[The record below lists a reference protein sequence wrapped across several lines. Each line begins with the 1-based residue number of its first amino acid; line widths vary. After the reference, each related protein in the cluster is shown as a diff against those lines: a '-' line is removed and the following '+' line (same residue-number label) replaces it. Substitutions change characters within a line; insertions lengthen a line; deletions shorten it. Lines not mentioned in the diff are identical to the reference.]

1 MTDDMFFRLC
11 FFIFILF
18 GGISFCL
25 LCFMV
30 WSQSAAAVG
39 SSSSGVSAAENRSGA
54 VPSSLQEHNQKR
66 VVVVGGETTANK
78 RTISTGSSEYQLQF
92 AWPPS
97 GVKNISNNTSSSAFS
112 NSRRM
117 PESLDSLLN
126 HSHGTTSFHS
136 YSFILK
142 KNA

>member
-1 MTDDMFFRLC
+1 MICSSVVFC
-11 FFIFILF
+11 FVLYIIIRWDVL
-18 GGISFCL
+18 SFCL
-25 LCFMV
+25 VCFMV

-39 SSSSGVSAAENRSGA
+39 SCSSGVLSAAENRAGA

-66 VVVVGGETTANK
+66 VVVVAGETTANK

-97 GVKNISNNTSSSAFS
+97 GVKNISNTSSAFS

-126 HSHGTTSFHS
+126 HSHGSTSFNS
-136 YSFILK
+136 DSF
-142 KNA
+142 

>member
-1 MTDDMFFRLC
+1 
-11 FFIFILF
+11 
-18 GGISFCL
+18 
-25 LCFMV
+25 MV

-97 GVKNISNNTSSSAFS
+97 GVKNISNTSSAFS

-117 PESLDSLLN
+117 PESVDSLLN
-126 HSHGTTSFHS
+126 HSHGTSFNS
-136 YSFILK
+136 YSFLRTL
-142 KNA
+142 